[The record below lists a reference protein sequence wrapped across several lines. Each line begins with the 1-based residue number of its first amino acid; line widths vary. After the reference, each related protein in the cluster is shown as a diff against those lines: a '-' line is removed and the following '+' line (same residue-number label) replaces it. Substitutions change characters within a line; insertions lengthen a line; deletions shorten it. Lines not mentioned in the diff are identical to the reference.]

1 MTSRATDFSQQTHE
15 QSSARYSVVARVV
28 VPRFLSSIWLSLRNQ
43 KTPSKAIIILSPFF
57 TVKSLFLRSSFFA
70 TTSSFCSSLS
80 WSSTAENR
88 PFNRL
93 VALVSMLF
101 ISGKGPKNFGPIH
114 NFFPKKRERFF
125 PTQIDSCASLTTYP
139 PLDPHHRKKKDLY
152 HRASTEHSQRQ
163 QPFDDARAYH
173 SISVRATT

>member
-101 ISGKGPKNFGPIH
+101 ISGKGPKNFGPILISS
-114 NFFPKKRERFF
+114 PKKGRGFS
-125 PTQIDSCASLTTYP
+125 PHKLTP
-139 PLDPHHRKKKDLY
+139 APL
-152 HRASTEHSQRQ
+152 
-163 QPFDDARAYH
+163 
-173 SISVRATT
+173 